1 LEDEIVN
8 RRLSREEAVK
18 LIYQISIN
26 KYASQEAIENYF
38 DQYEGDLEE
47 VDMEYVKSIVEGVSN
62 NINRIDEIIEKH
74 LINWKVNR
82 ISKINLALLRCS
94 VYEILKDKETSAAVF
109 INEAIEIAK
118 KYSEDKSV
126 AFINGVLDRIA
137 KSQVDF

>member
-1 LEDEIVN
+1 
-8 RRLSREEAVK
+8 
-18 LIYQISIN
+18 
-26 KYASQEAIENYF
+26 
-38 DQYEGDLEE
+38 
-47 VDMEYVKSIVEGVSN
+47 M
-62 NINRIDEIIEKH
+62 
-74 LINWKVNR
+74 NR